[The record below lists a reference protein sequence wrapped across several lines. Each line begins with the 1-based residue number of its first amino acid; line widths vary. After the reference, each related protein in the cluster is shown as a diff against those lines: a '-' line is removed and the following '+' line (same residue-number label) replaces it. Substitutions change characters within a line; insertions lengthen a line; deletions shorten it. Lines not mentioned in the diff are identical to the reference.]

1 MSEQK
6 TEDKPKKS
14 FLDEINLM
22 LNEAKEEKNGEEE
35 EKPVEAPPP
44 ENPLARLLDTVNA
57 PDPKRLSTSPI
68 RGLPKGVRPAEGT
81 PSAHGSKRPVL
92 ASSPAD
98 LAKTGFVSLP
108 RNTIA
113 DKLSASEYRRLSS
126 LTSSYEPFSGVDS
139 YKHYI
144 SENLKKKVVS
154 ILRNPKV
161 REEIEKMKN
170 EVRGE

>member
-22 LNEAKEEKNGEEE
+22 LNEAKEEKNGDEE
-35 EKPVEAPPP
+35 EKPVEAAPS

-68 RGLPKGVRPAEGT
+68 RGLPKGIRPAEGRS
-81 PSAHGSKRPVL
+81 SAHGSQRSVM
-92 ASSPAD
+92 ASSQQD
-98 LAKTGFVSLP
+98 LAKTGFISP
-108 RNTIA
+108 PTNTIGNA
-113 DKLSASEYRRLSS
+113 LSASAYRRLSS

-139 YKHYI
+139 DKHYI